1 MLNTKVTN
9 LPLVTPQIVSIGM
22 VPFGELRR
30 IYTLTWFAQFIAKRW
45 INPSPSTSRSL
56 ETMTVVLGLPRL
68 YLMFPTN
75 ERQLD
80 LLHDIIK
87 SVIMAMSYEKFD
99 ASEYFKESKL

>member
-1 MLNTKVTN
+1 
-9 LPLVTPQIVSIGM
+9 
-22 VPFGELRR
+22 
-30 IYTLTWFAQFIAKRW
+30 
-45 INPSPSTSRSL
+45 
-56 ETMTVVLGLPRL
+56 
-68 YLMFPTN
+68 MFPTN